1 MISMGTGATAST
13 AEVSRNRPRHRAGTP
28 RLPDM
33 LPLVDCT
40 DWWYRRDPAMGCIEP
55 WCRRHEPEAYAVE
68 WASHRA
74 DA

>member
-1 MISMGTGATAST
+1 
-13 AEVSRNRPRHRAGTP
+13 
-28 RLPDM
+28 M